1 MKYATT
7 LKDDFFDYCLKRARA
22 WGYFWCS
29 SFSPQGLICER
40 TSGTY
45 STTVRA
51 IMALALAQYE
61 DLF

>member
-1 MKYATT
+1 MEYATT
-7 LKDDFFDYCLKRARA
+7 LKDDLFYCLKRARA
-22 WGYFWCS
+22 CGYFWCS

-40 TSGTY
+40 TSGIY